1 MYMYLYVAIWGVMI
15 CDMKSFVLHITNIYN
30 IFIISMYVYYI
41 SRVTLC
47 GKIKLACF
55 DKVQYTCLSCLYFVA
70 VYVFNL
76 IPVHLLCY
84 WW

>member
-1 MYMYLYVAIWGVMI
+1 
-15 CDMKSFVLHITNIYN
+15 
-30 IFIISMYVYYI
+30 MYVYYI

-55 DKVQYTCLSCLYFVA
+55 DKVQYACLSCLYFVA
-70 VYVFNL
+70 VYAFNL

-84 WW
+84 